1 MFSSPKKELKDTLG
15 VVQQVCYLDS
25 DDGIENVAYVQIQR
39 FPVNQ
44 LSSKKVVIKKK
55 KKKKKLHRLVT
66 PTMALSNSNSFT
78 S

>member
-25 DDGIENVAYVQIQR
+25 DDGIDNVAYVQTQR

-44 LSSKKVVIKKK
+44 LSSKKVVIKKQTNK
-55 KKKKKLHRLVT
+55 KKKT
-66 PTMALSNSNSFT
+66 SQASDPYNGSFQF
-78 S
+78 